1 MPIQIRMHVNTDTP
15 ANTKWG
21 MRGFANTTHGVQELQ
36 MQLQIQI
43 QGKFK
48 NKKLQIQIQI
58 PKIKEGT
65 GNVTYRENHPRL

>member
-21 MRGFANTTHGVQELQ
+21 MRGFTNTTQGVQELQ

-43 QGKFK
+43 QGNTDENSITRNCRYKYK
-48 NKKLQIQIQI
+48 YQRLR
-58 PKIKEGT
+58 
-65 GNVTYRENHPRL
+65 REQET